1 MPTSD
6 PFPINNFQNADG
18 SPVANGILRIR
29 LAQDEQNSVTQVQLT
44 YNFVDFPL
52 DNNGNSGTITL
63 PVNSGFTLLPS
74 LSYYVYEVYNSN
86 GLRIAGPNIA
96 KVT

>member
-1 MPTSD
+1 MPTTD

-18 SPVANGILRIR
+18 TPVANGVLRIR
-29 LAQDEQNSVTQVQLT
+29 LVQDEQNSVTNTQLT
-44 YNFVDFPL
+44 YNFTDFPL
-52 DNNGNSGTITL
+52 NSSGNSGTITL

-74 LSYYVYEVYNSN
+74 LSYYIYEVYNNN
-86 GLRIAGPNIA
+86 GLKVAGPNIA